1 LQTSQTNKKSWLWLG
16 GALLIFIV
24 LSYLLSS
31 NQPKDYPGYV
41 SESPAPSGTKAFY
54 TYMENNSDS
63 IERWENA
70 PDFLPDKKENQL
82 LLMIEPFYVPDSM
95 QMNEYISYM
104 EAGNTILLFKNNP
117 EGMFHL
123 KANPVLAGEEAIT
136 VSNNLNEEFKAFVPS
151 DTRLLE
157 EDDDDVLLED
167 DMGVIALKRSFGD
180 GELIVVNSP
189 DWLANEYIT
198 DNNHIDLV
206 FSLMESD
213 NTYSRILVDEFI
225 HGSGE
230 ATTAVNLY
238 PKWLLVLTLQ
248 LILLAILLLWHQ
260 GKRFGPL
267 RQPREAAVRFSNERT
282 SALAAWYQ
290 RGRLYQDSLEIQA
303 DYLKLL
309 MQEKWGISYQRRWQ
323 ECGDLIIGK
332 DIRIPK
338 EDVQSFTKELPNL
351 LNKQSINKQE
361 YLAWSKKIDRLKR
374 EVEEE

>member
-1 LQTSQTNKKSWLWLG
+1 MQTSQTNKKSWLWLG

-63 IERWENA
+63 IKRWEND

-82 LLMIEPFYVPDSM
+82 LLMIEPFFVPDSM
-95 QMNEYISYM
+95 QMNEYLSYM

-117 EGMFHL
+117 DGMFHL
-123 KANPVLAGEEAIT
+123 KADPVLPGEEAIT
-136 VSNNLNEEFKAFVPS
+136 VSNNLNEEYKAFVPS
-151 DTRLLE
+151 GTRLLE

-189 DWLANEYIT
+189 DWLVNEYIT

-213 NTYSRILVDEFI
+213 NTYSQILVDEFI

-230 ATTAVNLY
+230 APTVVNLY

-248 LILLAILLLWHQ
+248 LLFLTILWLWHQ

-267 RQPREAAVRFSNERT
+267 RQPREATVRFSNERT

-309 MQEKWGISYQRRWQ
+309 MQEKWGIPYQRRWQ
-323 ECGDLIIGK
+323 ECGDLIIVK
-332 DIRIPK
+332 DICISK
-338 EDVQSFTKELPNL
+338 EDVHSFTKELPNL

>member
-1 LQTSQTNKKSWLWLG
+1 MQTSQTNKKSWLWLG

-41 SESPAPSGTKAFY
+41 SESPAPTGTKAFY
-54 TYMENNSDS
+54 TYMDNNSDS
-63 IERWENA
+63 IERWEND
-70 PDFLPDKKENQL
+70 PDSLPDKKENHL
-82 LLMIEPFYVPDSM
+82 LLMIEPFFVPDSK

-117 EGMFHL
+117 DGMFHL
-123 KANPVLAGEEAIT
+123 KADPVLPGEEAIT

-151 DTRLLE
+151 DTRILE
-157 EDDDDVLLED
+157 DNDDDVLLED
-167 DMGVIALKRSFGD
+167 DMGVIALKRYFGD

-198 DNNHIDLV
+198 DHNHIDLV

-213 NTYSRILVDEFI
+213 NAYSQILVDEFI

-230 ATTAVNLY
+230 APTAANLY

-248 LILLAILLLWHQ
+248 LMLLTILWLWHQ

-267 RQPREAAVRFSNERT
+267 RQPREAAVRFSNEMT

-332 DIRIPK
+332 DIQIPK

-351 LNKQSINKQE
+351 LNKQSVNKQE